1 MAQID
6 FNRPISERN
15 EVLNKTHANALPSGG
30 GAGGRRS
37 LAGWCWRATKPSICS
52 RTLRHTKRPEGCQSN
67 TSLLCVGIIVCQY
80 VCVCEC
86 IYVCVSVLF
95 QLICSSIN
103 LFIAIIVKVHSS
115 RLLIAPAANVQSKPG
130 S

>member
-1 MAQID
+1 MHCQAGEG
-6 FNRPISERN
+6 R
-15 EVLNKTHANALPSGG
+15 GG
-30 GAGGRRS
+30 GA
-37 LAGWCWRATKPSICS
+37 WRATKPSICS
-52 RTLRHTKRPEGCQSN
+52 RTLRHTKRPEGCQRN
-67 TSLLCVGIIVCQY
+67 TSLLCVAISVGVL
-80 VCVCEC
+80 VCEC